1 MSQAQFKRCNIVSID
16 DSVSCLL
23 SSQGGLLVSAVV
35 DIARIVA
42 PRENCATKKRWPVE
56 GQRFFRTAHTARGL
70 SHKIFVGVLGDQH
83 KVWDR
88 VCWQAAVQR
97 DSKQVRLW
105 NESFISNNA
114 RVIHPAGRKSRRG

>member
-42 PRENCATKKRWPVE
+42 QRKNRATKKRWPVE

-70 SHKIFVGVLGDQH
+70 SHEIFVGVLGNQH

-88 VCWQAAVQR
+88 VAW
-97 DSKQVRLW
+97 
-105 NESFISNNA
+105 
-114 RVIHPAGRKSRRG
+114 